1 MHFCIVGEI
10 GKGTFIKCGGK
21 EIEMKEKIIILAYIF
36 FLILNILY
44 IIISLKNINTLSS
57 TQVSALID
65 KFWTVIEGLATM
77 IAIGIVV
84 VKYIKKND
92 NE

>member
-1 MHFCIVGEI
+1 
-10 GKGTFIKCGGK
+10 
-21 EIEMKEKIIILAYIF
+21 MKEKIIILAYIF